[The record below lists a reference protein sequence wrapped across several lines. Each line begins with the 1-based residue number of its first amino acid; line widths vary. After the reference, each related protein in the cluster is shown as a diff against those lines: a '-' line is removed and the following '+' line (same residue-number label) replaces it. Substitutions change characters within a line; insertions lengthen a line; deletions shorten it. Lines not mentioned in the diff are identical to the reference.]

1 MDISFNKKKINQHLF
16 FKRNQMKDV
25 IYTEWIPNSKENLN
39 KGVSN
44 GILVRWILFNKFYG
58 NCGKSYILIVQ
69 NFINK
74 LIAEHRL
81 KTDYSLDIEKN
92 HNQLN
97 KQVN

>member
-81 KTDYSLDIEKN
+81 KTDYSLDIK
-92 HNQLN
+92 
-97 KQVN
+97 KIITS